1 MHRNSS
7 AAERRGGSSSPARR
21 VVLPLLL
28 VASALV
34 IDSLGSTNN
43 AKGSMDVESQ
53 NYYYCS
59 EMCMPCRRQN
69 PLPAE
74 GLWAGGRVGMKG
86 DVIQEGEGALRVIFL
101 ATKAQLLYRLMY
113 GDKL

>member
-1 MHRNSS
+1 
-7 AAERRGGSSSPARR
+7 
-21 VVLPLLL
+21 
-28 VASALV
+28 
-34 IDSLGSTNN
+34 
-43 AKGSMDVESQ
+43 
-53 NYYYCS
+53 
-59 EMCMPCRRQN
+59 MPCRRQN